1 MRLGTSALLLG
12 AASSAAALDQVVLG
26 GPGPGKAQ
34 PANTWEA
41 VQDAITG
48 AGSQAQALWDEV
60 SLLAPDA
67 VAAFKDAAIGRRPK
81 AASKRPDAEWDHVVR
96 GSEVNKLWA
105 AESAG
110 KDADSRVL
118 GSYDMRTKKVNP
130 ASLGIDDVKQYSG
143 YLDDN
148 ENDKHLFYCESALP
162 PPEAVQGRRLLT
174 SRARVLRVP
183 Q

>member
-12 AASSAAALDQVVLG
+12 AASSAAAFDQVVLG
-26 GPGPGKAQ
+26 GGKAQ
-34 PANTWEA
+34 PANMWES
-41 VQDAITG
+41 VQEAITG

-67 VAAFKDAAIGRRPK
+67 VAAFKEAAIGRKPK
-81 AASKRPDAEWDHVVR
+81 AASKRPDTEWDHVVR

-110 KDADSRVL
+110 KAADSRVL
-118 GSYDMRTKKVNP
+118 SSYDMRAKKVDP
-130 ASLGIDDVKQYSG
+130 SSLGIDDVKQYSG

-148 ENDKHLFYCESALP
+148 ENDKHLFYCEYPLLRSYLG
-162 PPEAVQGRRLLT
+162 EA
-174 SRARVLRVP
+174 SC
-183 Q
+183 